1 MANIYYV
8 YTHTRLD
15 TGAVFYVGKGKER
28 RAFWQNQ
35 RNKHWKA
42 IVAKAG
48 FDVNFVALGLSEKEA
63 FELEKETISY
73 YGRANL
79 ANYTDGGD
87 GASGA
92 KRSSELKELMKQKM
106 LGRKFSPETIAKMK
120 EAAKQRSPDFQVKRA
135 EKLRGRKHSDEHRAK
150 IAAAGI
156 GRKLSQEA
164 KDKISAYHK
173 GKPKNK
179 DAVAK
184 MAASKSKA
192 VYCHNNGNTYLS
204 MSEAARQL
212 GLKQSHISNVC
223 HGLAKHTKGFVFS
236 RIENETA

>member
-1 MANIYYV
+1 MENAYYV
-8 YTHTRLD
+8 YTHIRLD
-15 TGAVFYVGKGKER
+15 TGAVFYVGKGKGR

-48 FDVNFVALGLSEKEA
+48 FDVRFVAMGLSEKEA
-63 FELEKETISY
+63 FMLEKETIAY

-87 GASGA
+87 GSSGA
-92 KRSSELKELMKQKM
+92 KRSKEFKELMRQKM
-106 LGRKFSPETIAKMK
+106 LGRKFSQETIEKMK
-120 EAAKQRSPDFQVKRA
+120 EAARQRGPEFQEKRA
-135 EKLRGRKHSDEHRAK
+135 QKLRGRKHSEEHKAK
-150 IAAAGI
+150 IAAAGC

-164 KDKISAYHK
+164 KDKISKYHK
-173 GKPKNK
+173 GRPKNK

-192 VYCHNNGNTYLS
+192 VYCHNNGITYAS

-212 GLKQSHISNVC
+212 ELKQSHISNVC
-223 HGLAKHTKGFVFS
+223 HGAAKHTKGFIFS
-236 RIENETA
+236 MAENAAT

>member
-1 MANIYYV
+1 METSYYV
-8 YTHTRLD
+8 YIHIRLD
-15 TGAVFYVGKGKER
+15 TKKVFYVGKGKGR
-28 RAFWQNQ
+28 RAFGSNQ
-35 RNKHWKA
+35 RNKHWTA

-48 FDVNFVALGLSEKEA
+48 FDVHFVATGLTEEDA
-63 FELEKETISY
+63 FKLEKETISY

-79 ANYTDGGD
+79 VNYTDGGD
-87 GASGA
+87 GSSGA
-92 KRSSELKELMKQKM
+92 KKSPEFKELMRQKM

-120 EAAKQRSPDFQVKRA
+120 KIAKNRGQEFQEKRSA
-135 EKLRGRKHSDEHRAK
+135 KLRGRKHSDEHRAK
-150 IAAAGI
+150 IAQAGI

-173 GKPKNK
+173 GKSKNR

-192 VYCHNNGNTYLS
+192 VYCHNNGKTYQS

-212 GLKQSHISNVC
+212 DLKQSHISRVC
-223 HGLAKHTKGFVFS
+223 QGTATHTKGFVFS
-236 RIENETA
+236 RIANAIA

>member
-1 MANIYYV
+1 
-8 YTHTRLD
+8 
-15 TGAVFYVGKGKER
+15 VFYVGKGKER

-135 EKLRGRKHSDEHRAK
+135 EKLRGRKHSDEHRA
-150 IAAAGI
+150 
-156 GRKLSQEA
+156 
-164 KDKISAYHK
+164 
-173 GKPKNK
+173 
-179 DAVAK
+179 
-184 MAASKSKA
+184 
-192 VYCHNNGNTYLS
+192 
-204 MSEAARQL
+204 
-212 GLKQSHISNVC
+212 
-223 HGLAKHTKGFVFS
+223 
-236 RIENETA
+236 